1 MRSVRAERPHWG
13 AATGPRFAR
22 LNLAELEA
30 AMSLDS
36 LNKKSRRLFT
46 PYLSLALA
54 GKSCRSWLP
63 QVYGW
68 TASSG
73 ADLAVLQRA
82 RALHE
87 AARSERQNKFFL
99 TPDPPF

>member
-46 PYLSLALA
+46 SYLSLALA
-54 GKSCRSWLP
+54 RKSCRSWLP
-63 QVYGW
+63 QGYRW

-73 ADLAVLQRA
+73 ADLAVLQWG
-82 RALHE
+82 RALASE
-87 AARSERQNKFFL
+87 AARSEGQNKFS
-99 TPDPPF
+99 